1 MNEQQLFIRIGSNI
15 REMREERG
23 MTQQDLAA
31 RCNME
36 KSNISRI
43 EAGRTNLT
51 ARSAL
56 KISQALG
63 VKLGALFEVDF

>member
-51 ARSAL
+51 ARSAW
-56 KISQALG
+56 KISKALG
-63 VKLGALFEVDF
+63 VKLGTLFEVDF